1 MTGPLFD
8 PGTPNLFTMPPG
20 ADFLKRLA
28 ETLAR
33 DSRLADRPDALA
45 DALIYVPNRR
55 SARALAFELYQAAGG
70 TPVLQPD
77 IRALGDLETD
87 EPPTGTEEALA
98 GLGPALDPHERL
110 GALARLVIAYYKNRD
125 IALPPASAIAAAREL
140 GRLLDQAALS
150 GDVDWSILPDLVAET
165 DLAAHWE
172 DSADFL
178 SIVAEAWPNWL
189 AEKHKLDPFDR
200 RRQVADA
207 VAAVWIDTP
216 PSGPVIIA
224 GSTGATPASRALMDA
239 ALALPQGLVV
249 LPGLDREA
257 TPDAWTSIRETA
269 SHPQFALAGLLD
281 ALGKSPTEV
290 AVWPG
295 ALESETASARRRLVQ
310 EALAPAAETAD
321 WIKRL
326 DDLAGDGEASDFAR
340 RALDGLS
347 IIETADETEEAMA
360 AALLLRETLETPGLT
375 AALVTPDAGLA
386 RRVASLLQRWGVFVA
401 PSGGVPLLRTPAGSF
416 VAIVFDWLLDPGDP
430 VAVAALAKHEFLADR
445 TNISALERL
454 VLRGPRRWRAFTN
467 LRDVLATAA
476 KQDRTL
482 EADVEGAAVLLDRL
496 EAALPPSDMQSDDEL
511 SVSDIAEMLLETINQ
526 LAPERRAW
534 SGDDGASASKLIEA
548 LQSVGT
554 QLGPVTPRAARDM
567 LESLAQQMTVREAGR
582 DHPRLSIRGPLEARL
597 QSADRLILAGL
608 NEGIWPNRPAP
619 DAFLPQRFRADL
631 GLADPEDRLGL
642 AAHDFAQLACAPNT
656 TLIVAARRD
665 DAPAVASRWVWRLQT
680 LAKGALGS
688 EGAEAAFAP
697 PDGHDP
703 RPWIEDLNTPGEI
716 KAAGFATPRPCPPL
730 EARPKRL
737 SVTRIDTLQRDPYSI
752 YAEHVLRLS
761 ALDPLDGEVDARKR
775 GTAIHEALE
784 KFEDEG
790 APKTAGQLLSLL
802 ETELLAAGTPD
813 YEIAANR
820 APRRNTIEAYLEW
833 RAQRLPD
840 VADHR
845 LEKKGAREFEIAG
858 DPFTL
863 SAQADRIELR
873 HDGTLAILDFKTGSP
888 ATDKQ
893 IAAGL
898 DQQMPLQA
906 MIARAGGF
914 EDTPAR
920 PVEELT
926 YVAFRSNFEVRSV
939 GEGSRSPLKE
949 VSIPDLADTAEAGLV
964 QLIGAY
970 RNPSQ
975 VFLSAPRVQFVKY
988 EGDYARLARRDEWA
1002 SETGG
1007 GDD

>member
-8 PGTPNLFTMPPG
+8 RGAPKLFTMPPG
-20 ADFLKRLA
+20 ADFLKQLAATLAQDAGLA
-28 ETLAR
+28 EE
-33 DSRLADRPDALA
+33 PDALA

-70 TPVLQPD
+70 TAVLQPD

-110 GALARLVIAYYKNRD
+110 GALARLVMAYYEQRH
-125 IALPPASAIAAAREL
+125 IPLPPTSAIAAAREL

-150 GDVDWSILPDLVAET
+150 GDVDWSVLPELVADN

-172 DSADFL
+172 DSSAFL
-178 SIVAEAWPNWL
+178 AIVAEAWPNWL
-189 AEKHKLDPFDR
+189 AEQHKLDPFDR
-200 RRQVADA
+200 RRQVAEA
-207 VAAVWIDTP
+207 VATAWQSSP

-224 GSTGATPASRALMDA
+224 GSTGATPASRTLMEA
-239 ALALPQGLVV
+239 ALALPKGLVV

-257 TPDAWTSIRETA
+257 TPDAWASIGHTA

-281 ALGKSPTEV
+281 ALSKTPADV

-295 ALESETASARRRLVQ
+295 ALESDAASARRRLVQ
-310 EALAPAAETAD
+310 EALAPADETAD

-340 RALDGLS
+340 KALEGLS
-347 IIETADETEEAMA
+347 IVETADETEEAMA
-360 AALLLRETLETPGLT
+360 AALLLRETLETPEQT
-375 AALVTPDAGLA
+375 AALITPDAGLA
-386 RRVASLLQRWGVFVA
+386 RRVASLLQRWDVFVS

-416 VAIVFDWLLDPGDP
+416 MAIVFDWLLDPGNP
-430 VAVAALAKHEFLADR
+430 VAIAALAKHEFIAE
-445 TNISALERL
+445 NENVSALERL
-454 VLRGPRRWRAFTN
+454 VLRGPRRWRTFGD
-467 LRDVLATAA
+467 LQQVLAMAA
-476 KQDRTL
+476 KEDRAE
-482 EADVEGAAVLLDRL
+482 EADIERAGVMLNRL
-496 EAALPPSDMQSDDEL
+496 ETALPALSMEDGDERP
-511 SVSDIAEMLLETINQ
+511 VSDVTETLLETINQ
-526 LAPERRAW
+526 LAPDRRVW

-548 LQSVGT
+548 LQLVGS
-554 QLGPVTPRAARDM
+554 QLGAIIPGAARDM
-567 LESLAQQMTVREAGR
+567 MESLAQQMTVRETGS
-582 DHPRLSIRGPLEARL
+582 DHLRLSIRGPLEARL

-619 DAFLPQRFRADL
+619 DAFLPQRFRTDL

-642 AAHDFAQLACAPNT
+642 AAHDFAQLACAPHT

-688 EGAEAAFAP
+688 TRAAEAFAP
-697 PDGHDP
+697 PEAQDP
-703 RPWIEDLNTPGEI
+703 RPWIKDLNTPEET
-716 KAAGFATPRPCPPL
+716 KPASFATPRPCPPL
-730 EARPKRL
+730 EARPQRL

-752 YAEHVLRLS
+752 YAEQVLRLS

-784 KFEDEG
+784 KFEDAG
-790 APKTAGQLLSLL
+790 TPKTPEHLLSLL
-802 ETELLAAGTPD
+802 EAELLAAGTPTH
-813 YEIAANR
+813 EIAANR

-840 VADHR
+840 VAEHR
-845 LEKKGAREFEIAG
+845 LEKKGTREFEIAG
-858 DPFTL
+858 APFTL

-906 MIARAGGF
+906 VIGRAGGF
-914 EDTPAR
+914 EHTPAR

-939 GEGSRSPLKE
+939 GDGNRSPLSD
-949 VSIPDLADTAEAGLV
+949 VSIPELADTAEAGLV
-964 QLIGAY
+964 RLISAY
-970 RNPSQ
+970 RDPKQ

-988 EGDYARLARRDEWA
+988 QGDYACLARRDEWT